1 MTSPDI
7 TLPDNATVRFYAA
20 FNPVWIFQGNLKLYI
35 CENIEG
41 AEPFKIWDALL
52 ASQEAATDDVKW
64 NRYTANVADYAGKEV
79 YFAFTYDLTEG
90 DNVIIDDFEVV
101 APETGSTTISVE
113 AGEPVTFRDLS
124 TGQPDSR
131 EWHFPGA
138 VTETST
144 EQNPEVVYD
153 RPGTY
158 DVTLTVRKGMR
169 PLP

>member
-64 NRYTANVADYAGKEV
+64 NRYTANVADYAVKRC
-79 YFAFTYDLTEG
+79 
-90 DNVIIDDFEVV
+90 
-101 APETGSTTISVE
+101 ISHSHM
-113 AGEPVTFRDLS
+113 T
-124 TGQPDSR
+124 
-131 EWHFPGA
+131 
-138 VTETST
+138 
-144 EQNPEVVYD
+144 
-153 RPGTY
+153 
-158 DVTLTVRKGMR
+158 
-169 PLP
+169 